1 MIIPSSV
8 LEEINTIMLGRG
20 APTKQDDFGY
30 NIPDYNRLSTI
41 WLGANEQDLYEIANR
56 LIKYYDTQLK
66 DFDVNFTKDDLI
78 ETANHYKELMERKIN
93 KPSVTIGFNDDYTIA
108 YLGFKYNNNFI
119 NICRIYKYRYN
130 KSLKAWYGDSSLVK
144 TILEELSQ
152 MGADVTNAMVIVETL
167 ITEGRIKDKVI
178 EKELIQDKIEV
189 IEIDENRVALKFE
202 YNPYIIDE
210 IKSLKDR
217 RFNWDNKTWEILK
230 YDIPQLYANI
240 KHLDIDLTQ
249 LEKYFDNI
257 PKPKIVII
265 KADGYDVEIDFPF
278 MEEIVN
284 AIKELDYYKYNSKTK
299 TWTIDIRQVEL
310 LADIVKNIIDTSELV
325 KLIETDKSTVEL
337 KNYSYLQR
345 KPYSHQYTA
354 AKFLLEKRK
363 AILADEM
370 GGGKTLSSIM
380 AAYSLPTP
388 RLVVCPASLKLNW
401 AKEIRMVDLE
411 GRIHVVRDKG
421 IDASADWNIIN
432 YDILEKYFKELDRV
446 NWKVI
451 IFDEAHYM
459 KAVTNGG
466 KPDSKRAKYGLKLGL
481 KAPYVFS
488 LTGTPITNRPKDIFN
503 LLRLSDHILSRNFFA
518 FAQNYCGATHNGW
531 GWDFSGSSNE
541 DVLHE
546 KIKPYMLRRL
556 KKDMLDL
563 PEKIRRFIP
572 VEIDLAEYRKE
583 IEGYLR
589 KKPYIKGDHLVELT
603 TAKHILAKNKV
614 KHTIEIAETIV
625 DSGESVVIFTCYDAV
640 VKEIMN
646 KFKDNVVKIT
656 GEDSEKKRQQAV
668 DDFQSGKV
676 QVMVANI
683 IAGGVGLTLT
693 RAKYLIFNDF
703 DWVPANHLQAEDRIH
718 RIGQDEIVTVN
729 YVYAEGAEIDE
740 YMANLLEQKSDSI
753 NAIIDGGLGE
763 SLDIQKG
770 IMSLFD

>member
-66 DFDVNFTKDDLI
+66 DFNVNFTKDDLI
-78 ETANHYKELMERKIN
+78 ETANHYEELMERKIN

-152 MGADVTNAMVIVETL
+152 MGADVTNTMVIVETL

-257 PKPKIVII
+257 PEPKMVII
-265 KADGYDVEIDFPF
+265 EADGYDVEIDFPF

-337 KNYSYLQR
+337 KDYSYLKR
-345 KPYSHQYTA
+345 KPYDHQYTA

-388 RLVVCPASLKLNW
+388 RLVVSPASLKLNW
-401 AKEIRMVDLE
+401 AKEIRMVDLD
-411 GRIHVVRDKG
+411 GKIHLVRDKG
-421 IDASADWNIIN
+421 IDANADWNIIN

-466 KPDSKRAKYGLKLGL
+466 KPDSKRAKHGLKLGL

-503 LLRLSDHILSRNFFA
+503 LLRLSDHILSRNFFN
-518 FAQNYCGATHNGW
+518 FALNYCGATHNGW

-541 DVLHE
+541 DELHE

-563 PEKIRRFIP
+563 PKKIRRFIP
-572 VEIDLAEYRKE
+572 VEIDLREYRIAIAEYMRK
-583 IEGYLR
+583 R
-589 KKPYIKGDHLVELT
+589 PYIKGDHLVELT
-603 TAKHILAKNKV
+603 TAKHILAKNKTS
-614 KHTIEIAETIV
+614 HTIEIAETIV

-668 DDFQSGKV
+668 DDFQRGKV

-718 RIGQDEIVTVN
+718 RIGQDEIATVN

>member
-1 MIIPSSV
+1 
-8 LEEINTIMLGRG
+8 
-20 APTKQDDFGY
+20 
-30 NIPDYNRLSTI
+30 
-41 WLGANEQDLYEIANR
+41 
-56 LIKYYDTQLK
+56 
-66 DFDVNFTKDDLI
+66 
-78 ETANHYKELMERKIN
+78 MERKIN

-152 MGADVTNAMVIVETL
+152 MGADVTNAMVIIETL

-230 YDIPQLYANI
+230 HDVPKLYNNI
-240 KHLDIDLTQ
+240 KHFNIDLAE
-249 LEKYFDNI
+249 LEIYLENI
-257 PKPKIVII
+257 PAPKIKVI
-265 KADGYDVEIDFPF
+265 KVKEYDVEIDFPY
-278 MEEIVN
+278 MKEIVD
-284 AIKELDYYKYNSKTK
+284 AIKELDFYKFNSKDK
-299 TWTIDIRQVEL
+299 TWTIDIRQVNI
-310 LADIVKNIIDTSELV
+310 LANNIKEIIDTSELE
-325 KLIETDKSTVEL
+325 KTFKTEDKPTVEL
-337 KNYSYLQR
+337 KDYSYLKR
-345 KPYSHQYTA
+345 KPYDHQYTA

-503 LLRLSDHILSRNFFA
+503 LLRLSDHILSRNFFN

-541 DVLHE
+541 DELHE

-563 PEKIRRFIP
+563 PKKIRRFIP
-572 VEIDLAEYRKE
+572 VEIDLREYRIA
-583 IEGYLR
+583 IEEYMR
-589 KKPYIKGDHLVELT
+589 KRPYIKGDHLVELT
-603 TAKHILAKNKV
+603 TAKHILAKNKTS
-614 KHTIEIAETIV
+614 HTIEIAETIV

-668 DDFQSGKV
+668 DDFQRGKV

-718 RIGQDEIVTVN
+718 RIGQDEIATVN